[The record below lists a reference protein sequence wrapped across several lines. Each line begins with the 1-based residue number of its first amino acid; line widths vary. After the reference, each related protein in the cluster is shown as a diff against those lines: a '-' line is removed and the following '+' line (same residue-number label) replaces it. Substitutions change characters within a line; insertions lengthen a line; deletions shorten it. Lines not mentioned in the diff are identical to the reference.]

1 MHLFI
6 ITGTSGSGKSVVIRA
21 LEDAGFNC
29 IDNLPVHLLENLI
42 QGLDPKSN
50 RQVAIAIDGRQGSS
64 IQNLHTLI
72 VKLKDDHE
80 ITVLFLDAANST
92 LVNRFSETR
101 RRHPLSSGVSHQS
114 ENSLTESI
122 NLERELLLSLSNIG
136 HHIDTTNL
144 SSNTLRNWVNEFV
157 QEEVQGLT
165 LLFESFGYKH
175 GIPQDIDILFDMRC
189 IANPY
194 YETSLRQLT
203 GNDPIVK
210 DFLYQQADFLLLKN
224 DIFEFLNHW
233 IPKYQSDGR
242 SYLTI
247 GIGCTGGQH
256 RSVAMVNELYDS
268 CLNSSNHMFKK
279 MTILKRHR
287 ELNGI
292 SQDKIQSPL

>member
-29 IDNLPVHLLENLI
+29 IDNLPVYLIESLI

-50 RQVAIAIDGRQGSS
+50 HQVAIAIDGRQGSS
-64 IQNLHTLI
+64 IQNLHILI
-72 VKLKDDHE
+72 AKLKVDHE
-80 ITVLFLDAANST
+80 ITVLFLDANTST

-101 RRHPLSSGVSHQS
+101 RRHPLSSSFTQQS
-114 ENSLTESI
+114 ENSLIESI

-144 SSNTLRNWVNEFV
+144 SSNTLRNWVKELV
-157 QEEVQGLT
+157 QDKIQGLT
-165 LLFESFGYKH
+165 LLFESFGYKY

-194 YETSLRQLT
+194 YETSLKQLT
-203 GNDPIVK
+203 GNDPVVK
-210 DFLYQQADFLLLKN
+210 DFLYQQADFVLLKN
-224 DIFEFLNHW
+224 DIFKFLDHW
-233 IPKYQSDGR
+233 IPKYQIDGR

-256 RSVAMVNELYDS
+256 RSVAMVNELYES
-268 CLNSSNHMFKK
+268 FLQSPNKMFKK
-279 MTILKRHR
+279 MNVLKRHR
-287 ELNGI
+287 EINRRYPET
-292 SQDKIQSPL
+292 IQSAL

>member
-72 VKLKDDHE
+72 VKLKANHE

-101 RRHPLSSGVSHQS
+101 RRHPLSSSVTHQS

-144 SSNTLRNWVNEFV
+144 SSNTLRNWVKEFV

-233 IPKYQSDGR
+233 IPKYQTDGR

-256 RSVAMVNELYDS
+256 RSVAMVNELYES
-268 CLNSSNHMFKK
+268 CLHSSNNMFKK

-287 ELNGI
+287 ELNRI

>member
-72 VKLKDDHE
+72 VKLKANHE

-101 RRHPLSSGVSHQS
+101 RRHPLSSSITHQS

-144 SSNTLRNWVNEFV
+144 SSNTLRNWVKEFV

-210 DFLYQQADFLLLKN
+210 DFLYQQTDFLLLKN

-233 IPKYQSDGR
+233 IPKYQTDGR

-256 RSVAMVNELYDS
+256 RSVAMVNELYES
-268 CLNSSNHMFKK
+268 CLNSSNNMFKK

-287 ELNGI
+287 ELNRI

>member
-233 IPKYQSDGR
+233 IPKYQTDGR

>member
-29 IDNLPVHLLENLI
+29 IDNLPVYLIESLI
-42 QGLDPKSN
+42 QGLDPNSN
-50 RQVAIAIDGRQGSS
+50 HQVAIAIDGRQGSS
-64 IQNLHTLI
+64 IQNLHILI
-72 VKLKDDHE
+72 AKLKVDHE
-80 ITVLFLDAANST
+80 ITVLFLDANTST

-101 RRHPLSSGVSHQS
+101 RRHPLSSSSTQQS
-114 ENSLTESI
+114 ENSLIESI

-144 SSNTLRNWVNEFV
+144 SSNTLRNWVKELV
-157 QEEVQGLT
+157 QDKIQGLT
-165 LLFESFGYKH
+165 LLFESFGYKY

-194 YETSLRQLT
+194 YETSLKQLT

-210 DFLYQQADFLLLKN
+210 DFLYQQADFVLLKN
-224 DIFEFLNHW
+224 DIFKFLDHW
-233 IPKYQSDGR
+233 IPKYQIDGR

-256 RSVAMVNELYDS
+256 RSVAMVNELYES
-268 CLNSSNHMFKK
+268 FLQSPNEMSKK
-279 MTILKRHR
+279 MTVLKRHR
-287 ELNGI
+287 EINRRYPET
-292 SQDKIQSPL
+292 IQSAL